1 MATPSGKGAKD
12 RISSTRTKASTGKHV
27 SNVDDFSH
35 VPKNEHGG
43 VLVSEDELKA
53 AFDFFDTNGSGKITL
68 QNLKSRL
75 GAFYKN
81 MPIKEYKFLMNN
93 QSELSLQD
101 LKDLLM
107 NNEVTNFDPVAE
119 AFKAYDPENTGFVDQ
134 DVLRNVFENLGFGQ
148 ITDDDM
154 KILLETGDV
163 DQDGRI
169 SLEDFRNMIEVDAG
183 EPL

>member
-1 MATPSGKGAKD
+1 MAQRRTQRSCTMYWRQRGLPPHATGSVVASALAPPAQGSPWTSGVGAQRAAGPS
-12 RISSTRTKASTGKHV
+12 
-27 SNVDDFSH
+27 
-35 VPKNEHGG
+35 
-43 VLVSEDELKA
+43 SERHCA
-53 AFDFFDTNGSGKITL
+53 AHR
-68 QNLKSRL
+68 LKSRL